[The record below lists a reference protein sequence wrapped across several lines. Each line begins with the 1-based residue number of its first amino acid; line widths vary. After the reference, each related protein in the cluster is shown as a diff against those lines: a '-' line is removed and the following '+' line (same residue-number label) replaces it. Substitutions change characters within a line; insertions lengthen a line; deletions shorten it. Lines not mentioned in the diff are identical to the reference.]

1 MERAGVKLAVGA
13 AMFGLLMLGG
23 PALAQDCGTLKTV
36 SSVTLQPSET
46 RLQELVPVKI
56 NGTDKRLLLDTGGY
70 TSQLTQETVD
80 ALKLPTGGSLGTMK
94 YIGGSNSAVS
104 SASIAEFQMGNMRAK
119 NISMLVNSIPG
130 LEKSA
135 DGILSSDLFLAY
147 DIDMDFGHDK
157 LNFISTDHCPGKIVY
172 WQTQVLADVPLR
184 IVNGHYLIDITL
196 DGRRMVA
203 LVDTGATRTS
213 LGMAGVQRQFGLTA
227 NSPDMLMAA
236 KTNGTVTTYMHKFGI
251 LSFNGVEIHDPNLAV
266 VDSDLLERSRAA
278 FGAHVVG
285 QIVEPWDMI
294 LGMDMMRHLH
304 VYIATKERKI
314 YITPA

>member
-1 MERAGVKLAVGA
+1 MRYLKIGLIACALLA
-13 AMFGLLMLGG
+13 GG
-23 PALAQDCGTLKTV
+23 PALAQDCGTLKTI

-56 NGTDKRLLLDTGGY
+56 NGADKRLLLDTGGY

-94 YIGGSNSAVS
+94 YIGGSASAVG
-104 SASIAEFQMGNMRAK
+104 SASIAEFEMGSMRAK
-119 NISMLVNSIPG
+119 DISMLVSPVPG

-135 DGILSSDLFLAY
+135 DGILASDLFLAY

-172 WQTQVLADVPLR
+172 WPTQVLAEVPLR
-184 IVNGHYLIDITL
+184 IVGGHYLIDVTL

-203 LVDTGATRTS
+203 LVDTGSSRTS
-213 LGMAGVQRQFGLTA
+213 LGLAGAQRQFGLTA
-227 NSPDMLMAA
+227 SSPDMLMAA
-236 KTNGTVTTYMHKFGI
+236 KTNGTVTTYMHKFGV

-266 VDSDLLERSRAA
+266 IDSDFLDRSRAA
-278 FGAHVVG
+278 AGAHVVG